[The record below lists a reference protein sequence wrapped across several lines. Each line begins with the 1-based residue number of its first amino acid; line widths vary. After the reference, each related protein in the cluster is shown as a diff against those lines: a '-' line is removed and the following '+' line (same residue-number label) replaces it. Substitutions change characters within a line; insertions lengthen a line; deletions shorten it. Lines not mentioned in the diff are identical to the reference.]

1 MPLDRGSSVSVK
13 KKRVVVLDDDRDV
26 AEVIQT
32 ILLDEGFAVSC
43 LYGPDYEGVATAVR
57 DLAPDCVILDG
68 AGSHETDPW
77 VVARSLAMLKPAIPT
92 VMLSGSE
99 TNREEAI
106 LGESDRAKESAIA
119 AVVPKPFDI
128 DRLVLAVSNAM
139 GAAAP
144 SDVSRKSATADTERL
159 LERLRAAGAH
169 DLRTSTLGREWVTFR
184 ATPDGDLF
192 KVYRWQT
199 AGAFFIGR
207 YAANGAR
214 LEPLSQISD
223 TEAAAAYCER
233 LIEYEREGR

>member
-1 MPLDRGSSVSVK
+1 
-13 KKRVVVLDDDRDV
+13 
-26 AEVIQT
+26 
-32 ILLDEGFAVSC
+32 
-43 LYGPDYEGVATAVR
+43 
-57 DLAPDCVILDG
+57 
-68 AGSHETDPW
+68 
-77 VVARSLAMLKPAIPT
+77 
-92 VMLSGSE
+92 MLSGSE

-106 LGESDRAKESAIA
+106 LGESDRAKQSAIA

-128 DRLVLAVSNAM
+128 DRLVLAVRNAL
-139 GAAAP
+139 AAAA
-144 SDVSRKSATADTERL
+144 SDVSRKAATADTERL

-214 LEPLSQISD
+214 LEP
-223 TEAAAAYCER
+223 
-233 LIEYEREGR
+233 

>member
-1 MPLDRGSSVSVK
+1 VSTK
-13 KKRVVVLDDDRDV
+13 QKRVVVLDDDRDV

-43 LYGPDYEGVATAVR
+43 LYGPDYEGVATAVK

-106 LGESDRAKESAIA
+106 LGESDRAKQSAIA

-128 DRLVLAVSNAM
+128 DRLVLAVRNAM

-144 SDVSRKSATADTERL
+144 SDVSRKAATADTERL

-169 DLRTSTLGREWVTFR
+169 DLRQRQQLAQRPLTTEQQSMDVPRLRR
-184 ATPDGDLF
+184 ADS
-192 KVYRWQT
+192 V
-199 AGAFFIGR
+199 AGLCGQGVALQNKDALETMGK
-207 YAANGAR
+207 GAGG
-214 LEPLSQISD
+214 
-223 TEAAAAYCER
+223 C
-233 LIEYEREGR
+233 